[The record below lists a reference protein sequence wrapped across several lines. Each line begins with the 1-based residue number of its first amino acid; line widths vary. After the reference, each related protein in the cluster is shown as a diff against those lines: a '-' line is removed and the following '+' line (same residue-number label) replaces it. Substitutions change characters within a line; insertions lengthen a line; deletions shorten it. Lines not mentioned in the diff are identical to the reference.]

1 MDFFEPA
8 KRRRSVRKYAD
19 RPVKEDVLQKVL
31 EAGRLAPMAMNYQP
45 QRIFVLKSE
54 EHR

>member
-1 MDFFEPA
+1 MDFFELA
-8 KRRRSVRKYAD
+8 QRRWSVRKYAD
-19 RPVKEDVLQKVL
+19 RPVEEDVLQKVL
-31 EAGRLAPMAMNYQP
+31 EAGRMAPTAMNYQP